1 MSLTCQSSFGPAA
14 GHCLSRPV
22 SDDTPLRCGPRHW
35 GQSEDELRWA
45 EVLTGTAERHT
56 HSVARVASS
65 RNFKIFS
72 FGWLGLRRFVPAR
85 EVTECCQEMFRHFL
99 NRSYRTNRTYPSLP
113 NKRLKNR
120 TIIAHSAR
128 KASGAAATALVS
140 DGVSDGV
147 VVKG

>member
-1 MSLTCQSSFGPAA
+1 MSLTCHSSFGPAA

-22 SDDTPLRCGPRHW
+22 SVDTPVRCGPRHW

-72 FGWLGLRRFVPAR
+72 FGWLGLLFVSFQQGKLRIAVR
-85 EVTECCQEMFRHFL
+85 KCFVAFR
-99 NRSYRTNRTYPSLP
+99 
-113 NKRLKNR
+113 
-120 TIIAHSAR
+120 
-128 KASGAAATALVS
+128 V
-140 DGVSDGV
+140 
-147 VVKG
+147 